1 MMSIKK
7 VEIKLVV
14 DVDTTDDFI
23 CPGGN
28 PLEHKFD
35 DNDGVIF
42 YHLDNYDLK
51 ECQLESILKTD
62 DDLGVEI
69 TIEEMER

>member
-1 MMSIKK
+1 MKVKDLIKTLK
-7 VEIKLVV
+7 
-14 DVDTTDDFI
+14 
-23 CPGGN
+23 
-28 PLEHKFD
+28 KFD

-69 TIEEMER
+69 TIEEMNDEH